1 MSEKIY
7 APLYP
12 SILLLILQSNNKMGL
27 SENISV
33 KIKINEN
40 HFGKEY
46 GYKYSFTNDRKVLT
60 K

>member
-12 SILLLILQSNNKMGL
+12 LILQSNNKMGL